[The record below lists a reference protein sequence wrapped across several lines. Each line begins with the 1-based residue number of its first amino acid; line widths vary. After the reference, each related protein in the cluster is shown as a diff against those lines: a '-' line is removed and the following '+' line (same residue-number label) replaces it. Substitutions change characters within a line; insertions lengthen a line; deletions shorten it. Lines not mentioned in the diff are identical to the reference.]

1 MLTADG
7 ALLKAFNA
15 SCLAQGIV
23 KGKEKLYV
31 SLAHS
36 DEDVKRALEVF
47 GAALDS
53 LPRKTKA
60 RA

>member
-1 MLTADG
+1 
-7 ALLKAFNA
+7 
-15 SCLAQGIV
+15 V

-36 DEDVKRALEVF
+36 DEDVKRTLEVF
-47 GAALDS
+47 GAALAS
-53 LPRKTKA
+53 LPRKAEPA